1 MEAIDD
7 FQGLAETM
15 SEVNMSSEYRGIKIP
30 EALKSEIQRKIV
42 LFFEE
47 QQVYLDQHLSL
58 AKLSSMVGTNNAYL
72 SSMVNYIYG
81 CNLPTLINRY
91 RINHAKRLLGDDK
104 FKIKDVYKA
113 CGFVSRS
120 VFYSAFQKETG
131 ITPSIF
137 VKQYN
142 R

>member
-7 FQGLAETM
+7 FQGLSETM

-47 QQVYLDQHLSL
+47 QQVYLDQHLTL

-91 RINHAKRLLGDDK
+91 RVNHAKRLLRDDK

>member
-1 MEAIDD
+1 MEAIID
-7 FQGLAETM
+7 FLGPSKGM
-15 SEVNMSSEYRGIKIP
+15 SEVNMPSEYRGIKIP
-30 EALKSEIQRKIV
+30 EALKSEIRRK
-42 LFFEE
+42 LALLFEE
-47 QQVYLDQHLSL
+47 QKVYLDQHLTL
-58 AKLSSMVGTNNAYL
+58 AKLSGLVGTNNAYL

-91 RINHAKRLLGDDK
+91 RIGLAQSLLKEGK
-104 FKIKDVYKA
+104 YNIKDVYKV

-120 VFYSAFQKETG
+120 VFYSAFLKETG
-131 ITPSIF
+131 TTPSIY

>member
-1 MEAIDD
+1 MEAIDA
-7 FQGLAETM
+7 FLGPSKGM
-15 SEVNMSSEYRGIKIP
+15 SEVNMPSEYRGIKIP
-30 EALKSEIQRKIV
+30 EALKSEIRRK
-42 LFFEE
+42 LALLFEE
-47 QQVYLDQHLSL
+47 QKVYLDQHLTL
-58 AKLSSMVGTNNAYL
+58 AKLSGLVGTNNAYL

-91 RINHAKRLLGDDK
+91 RIGLAQSLLKEGK
-104 FKIKDVYKA
+104 YNIKEVYKV

-120 VFYSAFQKETG
+120 VFYSAFLKETG
-131 ITPSIF
+131 TTPSIY